1 MLRTNF
7 DHILLPAIAA
17 SLAIASSGC
26 NARREPPRA
35 PYVSLIS
42 VEATYGPLV
51 TAGNHPTGNQNGT
64 GERVGFFQ
72 NADGSVGG
80 LPLAIESDGSIL
92 ACTPPGLRDARV
104 TDSIPAGSTI
114 IGATNV
120 PTGFREGTGDL
131 EILLRDPGGNIRSQK
146 IAGAQITAGAAC
158 WAPNIPG
165 PRQQLYYYRLSPT
178 TGNKR

>member
-1 MLRTNF
+1 MLRANSN
-7 DHILLPAIAA
+7 HILLRAIAA
-17 SLAIASSGC
+17 CFAIASSGC
-26 NARREPPRA
+26 NAHREPQRA

-42 VEATYGPLV
+42 TEATYGPLV
-51 TAGNHPTGNQNGT
+51 TAGNHPTSNQNGT

-72 NADGSVGG
+72 NADGNVWG
-80 LPLAIESDGSIL
+80 LPLAVETDGAIL
-92 ACTPPGLRDARV
+92 ACAPPGLRDASV

-131 EILLRDPGGNIRSQK
+131 EILLRDPRGNIRSQK
-146 IAGAQITAGAAC
+146 ITGAQITAGPAC
-158 WAPNIPG
+158 WTPDNPG

-178 TGNKR
+178 TGSSR